1 MRGEGGGGWGWGR
14 ASRAHERG
22 DNVRARGAPVRPAI
36 PVACLVRMSL
46 IPSLSVV
53 AQRGG
58 ARLSARRAFSRALAL
73 PVLLAACAPA
83 AGRGAPAPRVAP
95 AVAAVRHLVD
105 SMVADAKFRSA
116 QFGILVVD
124 PASGDTIVAHN
135 AGKLFMPA
143 SNQKLVTGAVAL
155 QLLGPDF
162 RFSTTVAATGPIV
175 DGELRGDLVVSG
187 TGDPSVS
194 DHMAGDAM
202 VPLRAMADSLAARGV
217 RRITGA
223 VVPGADAFPDATLG
237 FGWSYDDLDYPYS
250 AGVDELFFNEGF
262 SRVVVTGGAAEGD
275 PVTVRTLPARTVP
288 TVRAWAR
295 TVARPSPPPSGRQA
309 RTVRV
314 RQDSADAATVIV
326 EGTIAAGDSVV
337 LAITHRDPA
346 RAYLLALLEALR
358 DRGIAVDDGVSPW
371 RAASPYPLF
380 SVMSPTLAQV
390 LPAFE
395 KPSQNQ
401 VGEILLRTLGR
412 ARGGAGSAD
421 SGARVV
427 RDQLLAWGAAP
438 DGFVV
443 RDGSGLSRHDVIT
456 PETVV
461 RVLDAMRQ
469 SPAFALFREA
479 LPIAG
484 VDGTLAGRMKG
495 TPAERNVH
503 AKTGTLDM
511 VRSLS
516 GYVTTA
522 DGRLLLFSILCNN
535 WTVPVRE
542 VERVQDTLAVHLA
555 GMRLGGR

>member
-1 MRGEGGGGWGWGR
+1 MK
-14 ASRAHERG
+14 HL
-22 DNVRARGAPVRPAI
+22 P
-36 PVACLVRMSL
+36 L
-46 IPSLSVV
+46 
-53 AQRGG
+53 
-58 ARLSARRAFSRALAL
+58 ALAL
-73 PVLLAACAPA
+73 PLALPLAACAP
-83 AGRGAPAPRVAP
+83 GARPRTPTPRVAP

-105 SMVADAKFRSA
+105 SLVTDPKFRSA

-124 PASGDTIVAHN
+124 PASHDTIVAHN

-162 RFSTTVAATGPIV
+162 RFATTIAATGPIV

-202 VPLRAMADSLAARGV
+202 RPLRAIADSLAARGV
-217 RRITGA
+217 RRIAGA
-223 VVPGADAFPDATLG
+223 IVPGADAFPDATLG

-262 SRVVVTGGAAEGD
+262 SRIVVRAGAAEGD
-275 PVTVRTLPARTVP
+275 SVTVRTLPARTVP
-288 TVRAWAR
+288 RVQSWAR
-295 TVARPSPPPSGRQA
+295 TVPRAVAPPSGRQP
-309 RTVRV
+309 RTLSV
-314 RQDSADAATVIV
+314 RQDSTDAATVIV
-326 EGTIAAGDSVV
+326 DGTIAAGDSAV
-337 LAITHRDPA
+337 LSITHRDPA
-346 RAYLLALLEALR
+346 RAYLLALLEAVR
-358 DRGIAVDDGVSPW
+358 DRGIGVDDGVSPW
-371 RAASPYPLF
+371 RAPSTYPLF
-380 SVMSPTLAQV
+380 SLMSPTLAEI

-401 VGEILLRTLGR
+401 IGEILLRTLGR
-412 ARGGAGSAD
+412 ARAGVGSAD

-456 PETVV
+456 PETLV
-461 RVLDAMRQ
+461 RILDAMRQ
-469 SPAFALFREA
+469 SPHFSMFRDA

-484 VDGTLAGRMKG
+484 VDGTIASRMKG
-495 TPAERNVH
+495 TPAEGNVH